1 MHYPLICIEFY
12 QNQLPRWK
20 FALVFALI
28 LAAILANLLAL
39 CFAVLNSYQL
49 VTTLWKGPPAM
60 YVTNFIAGE
69 SVSTLTH
76 ANQMDSI
83 KAKFQ

>member
-1 MHYPLICIEFY
+1 MHYSLICIEFY
-12 QNQLPRWK
+12 QDQLPRWK

-49 VTTLWKGPPAM
+49 VTSLWKGPPAM

-69 SVSTLTH
+69 PVRTFTMQTKWT
-76 ANQMDSI
+76 AM
-83 KAKFQ
+83 K